1 MSIIH
6 VNQIKN
12 RIQAIYA
19 NKIDL
24 SDVDRGNLTPAA
36 KEQFLLTRALAAYAI
51 HILGHADADI
61 TAAAVTDGGADN
73 GIDAIHYDER
83 EKRLYIVQSKWIN
96 DGRGEPENGDVKK
109 FVAGIRDLFDQSFDR
124 FNSKIVA
131 KKSSID
137 QALLDP
143 STRYYIILA
152 YTGSD
157 GLAEPSSRDLSDLAS
172 EMNDT
177 SEVVYIS
184 VLRQRE
190 LHASLITAI
199 AGDPITLSVT
209 LSHWGK
215 VESPK
220 LGYYGQ
226 VSGRQICDWWNQYGS
241 LLFAKNLR
249 GVLGDTEVN
258 DEIKATLDNTPE
270 LFWYYNNGIT
280 LTSKTIERAMAGGSD
295 RSQTTFQCVG
305 VSVVNG
311 AQTVSTIGKF
321 AKLSDP
327 NFEKL
332 SLQVRVIAIDE
343 DVDFGENITKANNRQ
358 NRIENRDFVSLDPE
372 QIRLQNELAIDGIQY
387 HLLRSEAATRSE
399 ASTDLIES
407 TTALAC
413 AACDSGMAVQ
423 LKREIGKLWEDLEK
437 PPYRALFNPSVTGLQ
452 LWRCVLIQRQ
462 IDRSIDKSIAALSD
476 VRGRSYSVFVHG
488 NRMIASEIF
497 KQVPKQ
503 KLVDPAASIDDVCSP
518 AFIDPLVVTA
528 HNRLF
533 ARLESKYPGSVI
545 PTLFKN
551 ASKCKI
557 LAERDLAP
565 TPQDQNGSGV
575 GTIEKPQEFD
585 FLSDADGEEK
595 P

>member
-24 SDVDRGNLTPAA
+24 TDVDKGNISPSA
-36 KEQFLLTRALAAYAI
+36 KEQFFLTRALAAYAI
-51 HILGHADADI
+51 HVLGHVDADI
-61 TAAAVTDGGADN
+61 TAAAITDGGDDN

-109 FVAGIRDLFDQSFDR
+109 FVAGIRDLFDQSFER
-124 FNSKIVA
+124 FNAKIAA
-131 KKSSID
+131 KKASVD

-143 STRYYIILA
+143 ATRYYIILA

-157 GLAEPSSRDLSDLAS
+157 GLAEPSTRDLNDLAL

-177 SEVVYIS
+177 SEVVYLNI
-184 VLRQRE
+184 LRQRE
-190 LHASLITAI
+190 LHSSLITAI
-199 AGDPITLSVT
+199 AGDPITLNIA

-215 VESPK
+215 IESPK
-220 LGYYGQ
+220 LAYYGQ
-226 VSGRQICDWWNQYGS
+226 VSGRQIAEWWNNFGA

-258 DEIKATLDNTPE
+258 EEMKTTLEKTPE

-280 LTSKTIERAMAGGSD
+280 LISKSIERAMAGGGD
-295 RSQTTFQCVG
+295 RSQTSFQCVG

-321 AKLSDP
+321 AKPLDP

-332 SLQVRVIAIDE
+332 SVQLRVIALDE
-343 DVDFGENITKANNRQ
+343 DVDFGENITKTNNRQ

-372 QIRLQNELAIDGIQY
+372 QARLQNELAIDGIQY
-387 HLLRSEAATRSE
+387 HLLRSEGATRSE
-399 ASTDLIES
+399 TATDLTES
-407 TTALAC
+407 TIALAC
-413 AACDSGMAVQ
+413 AASDSGMAVQ
-423 LKREIGKLWEDLEK
+423 LKREIGKLWENLEK
-437 PPYRALFNPSVTGLQ
+437 PPYRALFNPSVTGLR
-452 LWRCVLIQRQ
+452 LWRCVQIQRL
-462 IDRSIDKSIAALSD
+462 IDRSIEKSVAALSD

-488 NRMIASEIF
+488 NRMIASDIF
-497 KQVPKQ
+497 SQIPKQ
-503 KLVDPAASIDDVCSP
+503 KLIDPAASIDDVSAP
-518 AFIDPLVVTA
+518 AYIDSLVLAA
-528 HNRLF
+528 HDRLF
-533 ARLESKYPGSVI
+533 TRLEAKYPGSVI

-551 ASKCKI
+551 ASKCKVLSEQGPAI
-557 LAERDLAP
+557 EI
-565 TPQDQNGSGV
+565 QDPVDN
-575 GTIEKPQEFD
+575 QE
-585 FLSDADGEEK
+585 SEANPSHEADQE
-595 P
+595 